1 MSNGR
6 PGIFFP
12 NRRSFIPS
20 SPRKVK
26 RKSGPGRPGPI
37 GELEV
42 PRGRDQPFFLASPP
56 DRDDEPEERDG
67 PELDRPEEPERPEDD
82 PPDLTEPEGRDEPEL
97 DRPEEPLERGALKE
111 RPEEERLDLGALKDR
126 PEEDEEEG
134 RFERGAL

>member
-1 MSNGR
+1 
-6 PGIFFP
+6 
-12 NRRSFIPS
+12 
-20 SPRKVK
+20 
-26 RKSGPGRPGPI
+26 
-37 GELEV
+37 LEV
-42 PRGRDQPFFLASPP
+42 PRGRGQPFFLASPP

-97 DRPEEPLERGALKE
+97 DRPEE
-111 RPEEERLDLGALKDR
+111 ERLDLGALKDR